1 MNPVLVIIRII
12 VMKVDYAHP
21 EIEVMW
27 KKDRNTYLS
36 NKRPPAGFTLVFNRS
51 LVFGGLISKDENAID
66 VQGTYQCIVRGMRPF
81 QRVKSDIVTFTF
93 SGKSYD

>member
-1 MNPVLVIIRII
+1 
-12 VMKVDYAHP
+12 MKVDYAHP

-27 KKDRNTYLS
+27 KKDRNLYLS
-36 NKRPPAGFTLVFNRS
+36 NERPPVGFTLEFS
-51 LVFGGLISKDENAID
+51 PFLVFYGSISEDEKAID